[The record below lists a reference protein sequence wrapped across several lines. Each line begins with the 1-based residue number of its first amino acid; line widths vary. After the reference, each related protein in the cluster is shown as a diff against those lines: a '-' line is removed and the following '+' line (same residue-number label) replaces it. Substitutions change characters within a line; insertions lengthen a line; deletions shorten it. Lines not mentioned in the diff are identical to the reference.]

1 MPLLDIEK
9 RKKSFEQVEL
19 TLSPEAARAEALRKI
34 AQLRAAEKIKST
46 ILLVFLPVFRVT
58 SLVTYNQYETSDA
71 P

>member
-1 MPLLDIEK
+1 MPSLP
-9 RKKSFEQVEL
+9 VE
-19 TLSPEAARAEALRKI
+19 TMQD
-34 AQLRAAEKIKST
+34 QLRAAEKIKST